1 MRTHLSEQDRTDYA
15 LNELQPEERLY
26 VESMLA
32 VSEASRDDVCAMID
46 LAQMLEEG
54 FESGLE
60 GAGVV
65 SDLGLKPEQRAEL
78 IAFQRPGSL
87 WHRIAGAGAAAAGL
101 TFLFGNP
108 GLNRVSDSA
117 SKVAEVST
125 QVSRIM
131 AAAVSPDAV
140 SLAAPLANIASF
152 VDESGWVPAVG
163 SAGSD
168 MGDPMICTPPTV
180 KDGAG
185 APVSPDDV

>member
-1 MRTHLSEQDRTDYA
+1 MRTHLTEQDRTDYA

-32 VSEASRDDVCAMID
+32 VSEASREDVCAMID
-46 LAQMLEEG
+46 LAQMLEQG
-54 FESGLE
+54 FESELVQAAPHE
-60 GAGVV
+60 EFALT
-65 SDLGLKPEQRAEL
+65 SEQRARL
-78 IAFQRPGSL
+78 IAFERPSSL

-101 TFLFGNP
+101 TFLFGNF

-131 AAAVSPDAV
+131 AAAVSPDAM

-152 VDESGWVPAVG
+152 VDDSSWVPTLGGAND
-163 SAGSD
+163 AA
-168 MGDPMICTPPTV
+168 DPMVCTPPTL
-180 KDGAG
+180 KDGG
-185 APVSPDDV
+185 SIPVLPDDV

>member
-32 VSEASRDDVCAMID
+32 VSEASREDVCAMID
-46 LAQMLEEG
+46 MAQMLEEG
-54 FESGLE
+54 FEVAAPAATGNVGSFEL
-60 GAGVV
+60 A
-65 SDLGLKPEQRAEL
+65 LKPAQRAHL
-78 IAFQRPGSL
+78 IAFERPGSL

-101 TFLFGNP
+101 ALLFSHFG
-108 GLNRVSDSA
+108 RVSDSA

-125 QVSRIM
+125 QVSRFM

-152 VDESGWVPAVG
+152 VEESGWMPVV
-163 SAGSD
+163 STE
-168 MGDPMICTPPTV
+168 DPMVCTPPTL
-180 KDGAG
+180 KDMGASG
-185 APVSPDDV
+185 LSPDDV